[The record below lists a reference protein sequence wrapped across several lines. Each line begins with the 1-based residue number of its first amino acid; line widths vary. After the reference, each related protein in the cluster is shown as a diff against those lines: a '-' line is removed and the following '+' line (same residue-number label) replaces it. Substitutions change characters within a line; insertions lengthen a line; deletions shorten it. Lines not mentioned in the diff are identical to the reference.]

1 MLHPHQK
8 THAEGGEIPRMLML
22 KDDSVAVN
30 EWMEEEEEEERVDD
44 DEEEQEGLI
53 IN

>member
-1 MLHPHQK
+1 
-8 THAEGGEIPRMLML
+8 MLML